1 MPRLRGEKRLI
12 LDTIFNLIV
21 FRSSYTPPV
30 LQISWFHLV
39 LLLLFSSGILQLRGT
54 RKHLILGTSYFDR
67 SHSRKNLI
75 KSRLFLLTARFHNS
89 GVFHFDTKR
98 YIAGFIQQ
106 VLYIYKSV
114 NSKNNPHLYRS
125 VTYKCTKQM
134 VVPHFGAVFPPPAV
148 QFDLI
153 YRIVGKVSV
162 CSFSCLRFWQRYCYS
177 RMYPKAKGNSIYV
190 FNR

>member
-1 MPRLRGEKRLI
+1 MGIRNQAAVSCIPFL
-12 LDTIFNLIV
+12 V
-21 FRSSYTPPV
+21 FT
-30 LQISWFHLV
+30 V
-39 LLLLFSSGILQLRGT
+39 LLLKRLPFEACLVTTKL
-54 RKHLILGTSYFDR
+54 LG

-162 CSFSCLRFWQRYCYS
+162 CSFSCLRF
-177 RMYPKAKGNSIYV
+177 
-190 FNR
+190 